1 MIEEK
6 QFVSEITQ
14 MKDMLYR
21 LSVSYL
27 HSDADA
33 QDAVQQALE
42 RAWRHR
48 GRVKPEAF
56 RPWLTRIVVNE
67 CKSQLRRLRRVQPSD
82 RMELLAGETP
92 PPDTELADAL
102 AALPDKLR
110 TPVLL
115 HYMEGF
121 SMDEIAKALG
131 VPATTVRS
139 RLYRGRNALREELTD
154 REGEKTCATR

>member
-1 MIEEK
+1 MIEER

-33 QDAVQQALE
+33 QDAVAQALE
-42 RAWRHR
+42 KAWRHR
-48 GRVKPEAF
+48 TRVKAEAF

-67 CKSQLRRLRRVQPSD
+67 CKTMLRRMKRVTPSD
-82 RMELLAGETP
+82 QLELLAGEAP
-92 PPDTELADAL
+92 PPDIALSDAL
-102 AALPDKLR
+102 ARLPEKLR
-110 TPVLL
+110 TPILL

-121 SMDEIAKALG
+121 SVEEVGKALG
-131 VPATTVRS
+131 VPMTTVRS
-139 RLYRGRNALREELTD
+139 RLYRGRNALREELEE
-154 REGEKTCATR
+154 REEGETCAR